1 MNDSTARPS
10 NETITGANAYT
21 VRPGHT
27 LRAGGRLYREG
38 EKAPLSDADAR
49 RLLESGAIAAADGG
63 TDADPLE
70 AAVNGKASDLVASL
84 DTMDDAQLDRIEQL
98 ERERGDKARKTVLEG
113 IEAARKHLADAREAE
128 QAQLQA
134 DADNADTG
142 TQE

>member
-1 MNDSTARPS
+1 MNDATARPS

-70 AAVNGKASDLVASL
+70 AAVNGKASDLVDSL
-84 DTMDDAQLDRIEQL
+84 DTMDAATLDRVEKL
-98 ERERGDKARKTVLEG
+98 EREGKNRKTVLEG
-113 IEAARKHLADAREAE
+113 IEAARQRLADAREAE
-128 QAQLQA
+128 LAQTQA
-134 DADNADTG
+134 DANADTG

>member
-27 LRAGGRLYREG
+27 LRAGGRLYHEG
-38 EKAPLSDADAR
+38 EKAPLADGDAR
-49 RLLESGAIAAADGG
+49 RLLQSGAIAAADGG

-70 AAVNGKASDLVASL
+70 ATVNGKASDVVDSL
-84 DTMDDAQLDRIEQL
+84 ATMDEAELDRVEKL
-98 ERERGDKARKTVLEG
+98 EREGKGRKTVLEG
-113 IEAARKHLADAREAE
+113 IEAARQHLADAREAE

-134 DADNADTG
+134 DANTG

>member
-49 RLLESGAIAAADGG
+49 RLLQSGAIAAADGG

-70 AAVNGKASDLVASL
+70 AAVNGKASDVVDSL
-84 DTMDDAQLDRIEQL
+84 ATMDEAELDRVEKL
-98 ERERGDKARKTVLEG
+98 EREGKNRKTVLEG
-113 IEAARKHLADAREAE
+113 IEAARQHLADAREAE
-128 QAQLQA
+128 LAQTQA
-134 DADNADTG
+134 DADANADSG